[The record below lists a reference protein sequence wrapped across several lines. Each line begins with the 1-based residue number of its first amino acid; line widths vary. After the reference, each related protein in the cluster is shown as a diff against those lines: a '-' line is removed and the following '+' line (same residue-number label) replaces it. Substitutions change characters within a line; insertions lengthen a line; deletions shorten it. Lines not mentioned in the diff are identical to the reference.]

1 MATTKTERLN
11 ALFKNWQKSAVNGF
25 AKDGIIVESA
35 WDAVPQKVLF
45 LAKDTND
52 FSGDMRDHIRKNC
65 SERKWHTLGLWA
77 YGLQH
82 VQDAKLPRFSEAF
95 ECSGAAIMA
104 CAFVNVKKR
113 PGKSRADYEEIRQI
127 PDEEWCF
134 LKQEI
139 EIIEPKV
146 VVYCGTFE
154 VADKRLFG
162 NQNRPQGPVRIKHC
176 HPLARYP
183 QRMMYYG
190 LVAAYGDSCCSSE
203 RGVDD

>member
-113 PGKSRADYEEIRQI
+113 PGKSRAY
-127 PDEEWCF
+127 
-134 LKQEI
+134 
-139 EIIEPKV
+139 
-146 VVYCGTFE
+146 
-154 VADKRLFG
+154 
-162 NQNRPQGPVRIKHC
+162 
-176 HPLARYP
+176 
-183 QRMMYYG
+183 
-190 LVAAYGDSCCSSE
+190 
-203 RGVDD
+203 